1 MRAYFRGL
9 SSLQLGIAGLQLLLL
24 LLDTRGLAAL
34 RGFPAAAYVAVAFF
48 LALQGALIA
57 LVLWRLRTG
66 AICVLYFHG
75 AIFAS
80 GLLRL
85 VSLGG
90 QLIPVSS
97 PLDSLAFWATLA
109 AIALS
114 FHALKVTKPASE
126 REA

>member
-1 MRAYFRGL
+1 MRAYFQRL
-9 SSLQLGIAGLQLLLL
+9 SSLQLGVAGLQLLLL

-34 RGFPAAAYVAVAFF
+34 KGFPAAAYVAVAFF

-90 QLIPVSS
+90 PLIPVSS

-114 FHALKVTKPASE
+114 FHALKATKPAS
-126 REA
+126 